1 MKLLVFAHTP
11 PPHHGQSFMVQLMLE
26 GLGGDC
32 RKRRRDGDGGSRA
45 RRLPETA
52 GIECYHVNARLS
64 RHLED
69 IGDLRIGKFILLIW
83 YCLQAIWCR
92 FRYGVTNF
100 YYIPA
105 PGKRSALYRDWLV
118 MLLCRPFFR
127 RFILHWHAS
136 GLGKWLETMVQI
148 RTRSITYNL
157 AKNADLSIVLSN
169 YGRGDA
175 DKLFPRNVAV
185 VGNGIPDPCPD
196 FARAVLPRRRARLEA
211 RRLLSA
217 GKPLPP
223 EIAAGAG
230 TDPHVFKVLFMAHC
244 TRDKGLFDAVEGAVL
259 AHRKLAEQGSPLFLK
274 LVVAGQFLH
283 GDEEAEFHRLCATLG
298 QEVVEY
304 VGFVSGENKQQLL
317 ENSDAFCFPSHLESF
332 GLVLAEAMA
341 FGLPIVTT
349 RCGAVPEVMTPE
361 HPGLV
366 EVRAPAQ
373 IAAALLR
380 LTDDESFEA
389 LRQRFESHFTIE
401 QHLFRLARALRTVA
415 DSGSTKG

>member
-1 MKLLVFAHTP
+1 
-11 PPHHGQSFMVQLMLE
+11 MVQLMLE

-32 RKRRRDGDGGSRA
+32 RKRRGGEGVSRA
-45 RRLPETA
+45 RRPPA
-52 GIECYHVNARLS
+52 ADGIECYHVNARLS

-118 MLLCRPFFR
+118 MLLCRPFFQ

-175 DKLFPRNVAV
+175 EKLFPKNVAV

-196 FARAVLPRRRARLEA
+196 FVRTVLPRRRARLEA
-211 RRLLSA
+211 RRLLSG
-217 GKPLPP
+217 GKPVPQ
-223 EIAAGAG
+223 EIAAWVGP
-230 TDPHVFKVLFMAHC
+230 DPHVFKVLFMAHC

-259 AHRKLAEQGSPLFLK
+259 AHRKLAQQGSPLFLK

-283 GDEEAEFHRLCATLG
+283 VEEEAEFQQLCATLG

-304 VGFVSGENKQQLL
+304 VGFVSGENKRHLL

-349 RCGAVPEVMTPE
+349 RCGAVPEVMTPD

-366 EVRAPAQ
+366 AVRAPGQ

-389 LRQRFESHFTIE
+389 LRRRFESHFTVE
-401 QHLFRLARALRTVA
+401 QHLCRLARALRTVA
-415 DSGSTKG
+415 ADA